1 MTGRDHHS
9 AQRYIIAVVAGSVP
23 PKFLA
28 AIRSLLDFHYLAQM
42 PHFDHD
48 SLAKVE
54 VSLAS
59 FHDKK
64 LAILAT
70 GGCQGSRGP
79 LYHWEIP
86 KLELLQHVS

>member
-1 MTGRDHHS
+1 MTGRDHRS
-9 AQRYIIAVVAGSVP
+9 VQRYIIAVVAGSVP

-54 VSLAS
+54 ASLAS
-59 FHDKK
+59 FHDNKS
-64 LAILAT
+64 AILAT
-70 GGCQGSRGP
+70 GGRQGSRGP
-79 LYHWEIP
+79 LNHWEIP